1 MMNRLPLSSRQLT
14 TLSVYLDGQLTQKQQ
29 AKVEKQIA
37 ESADMQQALKELRRT
52 RFAMRQLKQKPVRR
66 NFLLKPEMAGVQQR
80 VAPVSR
86 LVPALSFGSIAAA
99 VMMVFTLVAG
109 LLPLGM
115 RAAEAPQEMAGAA
128 PVIESA
134 MAPEED
140 ASFANPIITWG
151 SGIDAAPEVA
161 AMGGGIATGKGGG
174 GGGGVGGGGAG
185 GPGTSAEII
194 ISAPP
199 AVITND
205 SGVPGFAVIIPSE
218 SDDTVLAESREAE
231 DTEPE
236 ANYKVIDS
244 GPILGL
250 RISEGV
256 DNAAE
261 SQPAPEPEP
270 VGRSA
275 PAFLLPATI
284 VFGLAAILLAI
295 SASMLKR
302 KQ

>member
-1 MMNRLPLSSRQLT
+1 MMNRLSLSSRQLT
-14 TLSVYLDGQLTQKQQ
+14 TLSVYLDGKLTQKQQ
-29 AKVEKQIA
+29 AKVEKQLA
-37 ESADMQQALKELRRT
+37 ESPEMRQALKELRRT
-52 RFAMRQLKQKPVRR
+52 RYAVRQLKQKPVRR
-66 NFLLKPEMAGVQQR
+66 NFMLKPEMAGVRLKGSQS
-80 VAPVSR
+80 SR

-115 RAAEAPQEMAGAA
+115 RAAEAPQDLAGAA

-134 MAPEED
+134 TAPDED
-140 ASFANPIITWG
+140 VAFANPIITWG
-151 SGIDAAPEVA
+151 GGIDAVPEVV
-161 AMGGGIATGKGGG
+161 AMGGGIATGKGS
-174 GGGGVGGGGAG
+174 GGGVGGGGAG
-185 GPGTSAEII
+185 GRGTSAEII

-218 SDDTVLAESREAE
+218 TGEAVQAESREIE
-231 DTEPE
+231 DAAPE
-236 ANYKVIDS
+236 ASYKVIDS

-256 DNAAE
+256 EKAAE
-261 SQPAPEPEP
+261 PEHSPEPAN
-270 VGRSA
+270 RSA
-275 PAFLLPATI
+275 PAYLLPATI
-284 VFGLAAILLAI
+284 VFGLAAVLLAI
-295 SASMLKR
+295 SAIMLKR